1 MGEFDKLCKQFESLD
16 PLTYSDLLREK
27 SVNVM
32 AAMAMISRDGLTGV
46 QIYTS
51 FIIAAIMADGKLDK
65 SEYELI
71 RPMLEK
77 MLGSE
82 VTYEEAKAAF
92 KAVKKDAKDDRV
104 IIDYMVDILGEV
116 SPELKADIIIITMLV
131 CAVDGKISY
140 KEKKWIKQLL
150 E

>member
-1 MGEFDKLCKQFESLD
+1 MITWENSTSFANS
-16 PLTYSDLLREK
+16 SDLLREK

-92 KAVKKDAKDDRV
+92 KAVRKDAKDDRV

>member
-1 MGEFDKLCKQFESLD
+1 
-16 PLTYSDLLREK
+16 
-27 SVNVM
+27 
-32 AAMAMISRDGLTGV
+32 
-46 QIYTS
+46 
-51 FIIAAIMADGKLDK
+51 
-65 SEYELI
+65 
-71 RPMLEK
+71 
-77 MLGSE
+77 
-82 VTYEEAKAAF
+82 AF
-92 KAVKKDAKDDRV
+92 KAVRKDAKDDRV